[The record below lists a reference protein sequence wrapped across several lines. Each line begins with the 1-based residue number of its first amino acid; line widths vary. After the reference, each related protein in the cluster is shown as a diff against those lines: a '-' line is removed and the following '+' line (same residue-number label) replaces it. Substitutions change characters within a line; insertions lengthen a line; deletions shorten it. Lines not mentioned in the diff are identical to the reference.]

1 MTKSGDTSGKS
12 KYSPAE
18 LSDLSFE
25 RLAQEGMAPTPENY
39 SIWYNYYSGRLPDL
53 NEAIDLI
60 VSLNKKFT
68 RSRCEDLYAR
78 FLSFG
83 ENAKQIQET
92 GERAEASIGVVLDG
106 LTSAE
111 VENDSIGRSLFS
123 LRDRLEDSVA
133 ISTLRAII
141 GEISSDLK
149 TAADLN
155 RRLHKS
161 FSEAARNFSAL
172 REQMHIAGLES
183 RVDTL
188 TGIANRK
195 GFEQALDSEI
205 EQNGNGGEPL
215 SLLMI
220 DLDGFRQFNERHGP
234 LVGDQVLK
242 LLARLI
248 RNSIKGRDFA
258 SRYDGDRFAV
268 ILPQTKQANA
278 LTLAEQIRKAMAG
291 NEISNRT
298 GSERYGRVTVSVG
311 ASEYRPGEKPKHFR
325 ERAEDAL
332 TDGKS
337 RGGNTVCA
345 GAAPKTRESL

>member
-1 MTKSGDTSGKS
+1 MAKNGENSGKS

-18 LSDLSFE
+18 LAAHAFE
-25 RLAQEGMAPTPENY
+25 RLAEEGLAPTPENY
-39 SIWYNYYSGRLPDL
+39 SLWYNYYSGRLPDL
-53 NEAIDLI
+53 NETIDLI
-60 VSLNKKFT
+60 VSLGKKFT
-68 RSRCEDLYAR
+68 RTRCEDLYAR

-83 ENAKQIQET
+83 ESAKQIQET
-92 GERAEASIGVVLDG
+92 GERAEASIGVVLEG
-106 LTSAE
+106 LRGAE
-111 VENDSIGRSLFS
+111 AENDSIGRSLS
-123 LRDRLEDSVA
+123 TLRVRLEDSVS
-133 ISTLRAII
+133 ISTLRAIV

-149 TAADLN
+149 TTVDLN
-155 RRLHKS
+155 RRLHQS

-195 GFEQALDSEI
+195 GFEQALDLEL
-205 EQNGNGGEPL
+205 EQNGDGGGPM

-220 DLDGFRQFNERHGP
+220 DLDGFQQFNERHGP

-268 ILPQTKQANA
+268 ILPQTALANA
-278 LTLAEQIRKAMAG
+278 LTLADQIRKAMAG

-298 GSERYGRVTVSVG
+298 GSERYGRVTISVG
-311 ASEYRPGEKPKHFR
+311 VSTHCPGEKPRHFK
-325 ERAEDAL
+325 ERAEQALADAM
-332 TDGKS
+332 S
-337 RGGNTVCA
+337 RGGNTVCG
-345 GAAPKTRESL
+345 GAV